1 MEDKKFAKLSEL
13 VGSTFKIEK
22 VWGYKWKKWDNEA
35 SKMLVSE
42 TYQEGF
48 SKKYDV
54 DTDKGKLDLG
64 TGQLGSLLEAVFYQ
78 GVADLNGKT
87 FAVKS
92 NGKTGMDIRYYF
104 SVVKAEKVD
113 VEERGDDSAKEEM
126 KVDDELFD
134 SIPF

>member
-1 MEDKKFAKLSEL
+1 MTDFTKLSNL
-13 VGSTFKIEK
+13 VDDTFKVEK

-42 TYQEGF
+42 TWQEGF

-64 TGQLGSLLEAVFYQ
+64 SGQLGSLLEAVFYQ

-104 SVVKAEKVD
+104 NVVKAE
-113 VEERGDDSAKEEM
+113 VEERGDDSAKEES
-126 KVDDELFD
+126 KVDDDLFD
-134 SIPF
+134 QIPF

>member
-1 MEDKKFAKLSEL
+1 MTDFTKLSNL
-13 VGSTFKIEK
+13 VDDTFKVEK

-48 SKKYDV
+48 SKKYEL

-64 TGQLGSLLEAVFYQ
+64 SGQLGSLLEAVFKN
-78 GVADLNGKT
+78 GVADLNDKT
-87 FAVKS
+87 FEVKS

-104 SVVKAEKVD
+104 NPIWNLK
-113 VEERGDDSAKEEM
+113 EEAVQQDAKEET
-126 KVDDELFD
+126 DELFD